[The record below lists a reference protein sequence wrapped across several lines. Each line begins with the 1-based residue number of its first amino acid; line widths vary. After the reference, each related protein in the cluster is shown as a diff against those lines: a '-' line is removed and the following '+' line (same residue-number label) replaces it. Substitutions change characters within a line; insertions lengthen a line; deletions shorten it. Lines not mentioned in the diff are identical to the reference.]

1 MFFVFSHIAL
11 WSLLKKKP
19 LFTVSSAHGRDES
32 NNTPNWISAI
42 ASFSMTDLVASGS
55 NDGLIRLWKC
65 SNDFRKLEKIREI
78 PVKGFV
84 NSLAFTPDGKSLV
97 AGLGQEHRLGR
108 WWRDKEA
115 KNCVAVIPLLPKD
128 DDSEESEDE
137 DAN

>member
-1 MFFVFSHIAL
+1 
-11 WSLLKKKP
+11 
-19 LFTVSSAHGRDES
+19 
-32 NNTPNWISAI
+32 
-42 ASFSMTDLVASGS
+42 MTDLVASGS